1 MNVFKIIWNTFERYS
16 SITWKSLVRYCR
28 KSIKYSHISKF
39 SKIYSQNYK
48 TFEWNLAICFEYIS
62 MSVISELILMI
73 FHTKFDLIFDEL
85 QLVELPPNIQVSRK
99 IRKSFNFTKNIH
111 FVPAFRAT
119 FTKYRKFKVNFEKN
133 MIFSWP
139 FTYCGLFNTEITE

>member
-1 MNVFKIIWNTFERYS
+1 
-16 SITWKSLVRYCR
+16 
-28 KSIKYSHISKF
+28 
-39 SKIYSQNYK
+39 
-48 TFEWNLAICFEYIS
+48 

-99 IRKSFNFTKNIH
+99 IRKSFNFTKNFH